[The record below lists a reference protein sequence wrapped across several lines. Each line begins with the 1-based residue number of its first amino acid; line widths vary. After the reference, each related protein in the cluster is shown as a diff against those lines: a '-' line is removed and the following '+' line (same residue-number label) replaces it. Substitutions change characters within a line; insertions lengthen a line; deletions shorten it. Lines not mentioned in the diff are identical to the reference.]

1 MPVSE
6 SRNLGQMRYAYHL
19 PPAGDKRQFLS
30 HFLGC
35 DAPYSGIDFIE
46 HHRIDSTDTNQYG
59 FQGQS
64 QAAQFT
70 AGCHSSQGLQRFPC
84 IGGKQEF
91 HLVFAFYGK
100 IRFFRKSNLQFTVRH
115 GKVMNVSL
123 HVPAELF
130 RILFSQSRQGL
141 CFGSQFCRYCCQFLL
156 CIGNAVVQIL
166 QLFLLLFSLSQIS
179 QHRFFTAAVFT
190 LQPVQKIQSLLH
202 FCHPVWIKILVF
214 HIVLKLAAGVVCGN
228 PCSVYPFIHS
238 L

>member
-70 AGCHSSQGLQRFPC
+70 AGCHPPQGLQRFPC

-130 RILFSQSRQGL
+130 RILFSQNRQGFS
-141 CFGSQFCRYCCQFLL
+141 FGSQFCRY
-156 CIGNAVVQIL
+156 
-166 QLFLLLFSLSQIS
+166 
-179 QHRFFTAAVFT
+179 
-190 LQPVQKIQSLLH
+190 
-202 FCHPVWIKILVF
+202 
-214 HIVLKLAAGVVCGN
+214 
-228 PCSVYPFIHS
+228 
-238 L
+238 